1 MYGKDFWNSK
11 LKQECG
17 LNLRLSKSLV
27 YSQTGE
33 LPPGAPAGMERAGAV
48 AEEGGG
54 WLPGFR
60 CYGVYIGS
68 DAYVKHMLG
77 KEAKRICDDIDKM
90 MHLLRNDCQAA
101 WVILSS
107 AMAHQLDYS
116 LTLQYP
122 SDIKECAAT
131 VDRRLWA
138 ALEQLAGQPHI
149 AREEAGEGVE
159 CVLDLQVES
168 LQGRSFQC
176 LLAAQPVK
184 LGGLGLRSLVETIFP
199 AFIGGLEQALPYMV
213 AGELC
218 EAPLAPSLRQMIG
231 SLEGAD
237 RWREMLAI
245 GSRTA
250 REFSQAW
257 ESLTAEAAEIWRYL
271 GEEPAGALADPTEGA
286 GGNSVDG
293 STRTKVVQQREALR
307 HKLLVK
313 ALQAHPDRDA
323 RPVTVPECG

>member
-257 ESLTAEAAEIWRYL
+257 ESLTAEAADIWRYL
-271 GEEPAGALADPTEGA
+271 GEEPAGALADPTATRWMVALAQKLCSRERHF
-286 GGNSVDG
+286 DTG
-293 STRTKVVQQREALR
+293 SWLK
-307 HKLLVK
+307 HCKLI
-313 ALQAHPDRDA
+313 QIGR
-323 RPVTVPECG
+323 RGM